1 MIRMKRNIYMT
12 IGFCCFAFAFS
23 GCSEKDEQSGNDSG
37 TKIEGIALSM
47 NGSTTEINAETRA
60 SVDGITYVI
69 NTSSDPTYSS
79 STTGSLVARGTAG
92 WKLDLKLYNGNA
104 SGTVESTP
112 YNAGSFT
119 GGTYD
124 TSKQYWIPTSDKFF
138 PNYFNFY
145 AEACLYPTTV
155 DAVIAQ
161 DQSTANKLVAQDI
174 LYKKKGTTA
183 ITIVHT
189 PTITLSHKR
198 AMLDFIISDVI
209 KGDIAEVT
217 VLVGSTPV
225 YKPYLVKETTLMKGS
240 TPTGAVDLEYMLI
253 LPEGITDA
261 ITVQIET
268 NPKTTIEQTI
278 TYKQKVTLDDE
289 TKTKGLISNACYCFK
304 LQGNQLIISPV
315 TITDWTTGKPVTGE
329 YIGVTEYPTFKGA
342 ANETWYLY
350 FDNKLTEPDG
360 LGGTKAKLQAITFN
374 NEGECTIKP
383 DGRII
388 THIFK
393 SKPADSDLSDSK
405 FMDRNELANPIYLSE
420 MYITLP

>member
-12 IGFCCFAFAFS
+12 IGLCYFAFAFS

-60 SVDGITYVI
+60 SVGGVTYVI
-69 NTSSDPTYSS
+69 NTSADPTYSS

-92 WKLDLKLYNGNA
+92 WKLDLKLYNGKNA
-104 SGTVESTP
+104 SGTVEGTL
-112 YNAGSFT
+112 YTAGSFT

-124 TSKQYWIPTSDKFF
+124 TSKKYWIPTSDKFF

-145 AEACLYPTTV
+145 AEAWLYPNAV
-155 DAVIAQ
+155 DAGIAQ
-161 DQSTANKLVAQDI
+161 DQSTVDKLVAQDI
-174 LYKKKGTTA
+174 LYKEKGTTA
-183 ITIVHT
+183 ITIAHT
-189 PTITLSHKR
+189 PTVTLSHKR
-198 AMLDFIISDVI
+198 AILDFIISDVI
-209 KGDIAEVT
+209 KRDIAEVT
-217 VLVGSTPV
+217 VLVGSTPMV
-225 YKPYLVKETTLMKGS
+225 PCLVKETTLMKGS

-253 LPEGITDA
+253 LSEGPTNA
-261 ITVQIET
+261 ITVQIKT
-268 NPKTTIEQTI
+268 NPNATIEQAI
-278 TYKQKVTLDDE
+278 TYKQTVNTGVT
-289 TKTKGLISNACYCFK
+289 LISNACYCFK

-329 YIGVTEYPTFKGA
+329 YLGVTEYPTFKGA

-360 LGGTKAKLQAITFN
+360 LGGTKAKLQTITFN

-393 SKPADSDLSDSK
+393 GSKPTNLSDLSSGI
-405 FMDRNELANPIYLSE
+405 LATPIVLNN

>member
-12 IGFCCFAFAFS
+12 IGLCYFAFAFS

-47 NGSTTEINAETRA
+47 DGSTTEINAETRA
-60 SVDGITYVI
+60 SVGGVTYVI

-92 WKLDLKLYNGNA
+92 WKLDLNIYNGKNA
-104 SGTVESTP
+104 SGTVEGTP
-112 YNAGSFT
+112 YTAGSFT

-124 TSKQYWIPTSDKFF
+124 TGKGYWIPASGAYF
-138 PNYFNFY
+138 PNYFNPQ
-145 AEACLYPTTV
+145 AEAWLYPDTKE
-155 DAVIAQ
+155 AGIAI
-161 DQSTANKLVAQDI
+161 DQSTLDVFVKQDI
-174 LYKKKGTTA
+174 LYKAKGS
-183 ITIVHT
+183 ITIAHT
-189 PTITLSHKR
+189 PTVTLSHKR
-198 AMLDFIISDVI
+198 AMLDFIVSDVI

-217 VLVGSTPV
+217 VLLGSTSTPTV

-240 TPTGAVDLEYMLI
+240 TATGAVDMEYMLI
-253 LPEGITDA
+253 LSEGTTDA
-261 ITVQIET
+261 ITVQIKT
-268 NPKTTIEQTI
+268 NPNATIEQAI
-278 TYKQKVTLDDE
+278 TYKQTVNTGG
-289 TKTKGLISNACYCFK
+289 TLISNACYCFK

-315 TITDWTTGKPVTGE
+315 TITDWTTGEPVTGE
-329 YIGVTEYPTFKGA
+329 YLGVTEYPTFKGA

-350 FDNKLTEPDG
+350 FDNALKESDG
-360 LGGTKAKLQAITFN
+360 ITPKLQKITFN
-374 NEGECTIKP
+374 NEKECTIKP

-393 SKPADSDLSDSK
+393 TGKPADLSNLSSGK
-405 FMDRNELANPIYLSE
+405 LATPIVLNN

>member
-1 MIRMKRNIYMT
+1 MKRYIYMT
-12 IGFCCFAFAFS
+12 IGLCCFAFAFS
-23 GCSEKDEQSGNDSG
+23 GCSEKDEVSESDSG

-92 WKLDLKLYNGNA
+92 WKLDLNLYNGKNGSNA
-104 SGTVESTP
+104 VEGTLYT
-112 YNAGSFT
+112 AGSFT

-124 TSKQYWIPTSDKFF
+124 TSKKYWIPTSDKFF

-145 AEACLYPTTV
+145 AEAWLYPNAV
-155 DAVIAQ
+155 DAGIAQ
-161 DQSTANKLVAQDI
+161 DQSTVDKLVAQDI
-174 LYKKKGTTA
+174 LYKEKGTTA
-183 ITIVHT
+183 ITIAHT
-189 PTITLSHKR
+189 PTVTLSHKR
-198 AMLDFIISDVI
+198 AILDFIISDVI
-209 KGDIAEVT
+209 KRDIAEVT
-217 VLVGSTPV
+217 VLVGSTPMV
-225 YKPYLVKETTLMKGS
+225 PCLVKETTLMKGS

-253 LPEGITDA
+253 LSEGPTNA
-261 ITVQIET
+261 ITVQIKT
-268 NPKTTIEQTI
+268 NPNATIEQAI
-278 TYKQKVTLDDE
+278 TYKQTVNTGVT
-289 TKTKGLISNACYCFK
+289 LISNACYCFK

-329 YIGVTEYPTFKGA
+329 YLGVTEYPTFKGA

-360 LGGTKAKLQAITFN
+360 LGGTKAKLQTITFN

-393 SKPADSDLSDSK
+393 GSKPTNLSDLSSGI
-405 FMDRNELANPIYLSE
+405 LATPIVLNN

>member
-12 IGFCCFAFAFS
+12 IGLCYFAFAFS

-47 NGSTTEINAETRA
+47 DGSTTEINAETRA
-60 SVDGITYVI
+60 NVDGVTYVI

-92 WKLDLKLYNGNA
+92 WKLDLNIYNGKNA
-104 SGTVESTP
+104 SGTVEGTP
-112 YNAGSFT
+112 YTAGSFT

-124 TSKQYWIPTSDKFF
+124 TGKGYWIPASGAYYF
-138 PNYFNFY
+138 PNYYNPQ
-145 AEACLYPTTV
+145 AEAWLYPAAINTP
-155 DAVIAQ
+155 IAT
-161 DQSTANKLVAQDI
+161 DQSTVDKLVAQDI
-174 LYKKKGTTA
+174 LYKAKGVIA
-183 ITIVHT
+183 IAHT
-189 PTITLSHKR
+189 PTITLNHKR
-198 AMLDFIISDVI
+198 TMLDFIVSDVI

-217 VLVGSTPV
+217 VLVGSTPM

-253 LPEGITDA
+253 LPEGTTDA

-268 NPKTTIEQTI
+268 NPKTTIEQAI

-304 LQGNQLIISPV
+304 LQGNLLTISPV

-329 YIGVTEYPTFKGA
+329 YLGVTEYPTFKGA

-360 LGGTKAKLQAITFN
+360 LGGTKAKLQTITFN

-393 SKPADSDLSDSK
+393 GSKPTNLSDLSSGK
-405 FMDRNELANPIYLSE
+405 LATPIVLNN